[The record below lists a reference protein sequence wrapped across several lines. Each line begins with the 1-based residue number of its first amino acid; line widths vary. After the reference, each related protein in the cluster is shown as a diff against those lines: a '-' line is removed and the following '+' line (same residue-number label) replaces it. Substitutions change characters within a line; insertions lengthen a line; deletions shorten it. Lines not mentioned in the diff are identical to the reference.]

1 MKSPGLF
8 TGRPLP
14 PSGILVALLMG
25 GTVTLGPWSPAA
37 KAQLGDRTAPSI
49 SYHSVFYDFYD
60 GEYRDALD
68 RFAQEWRGAIKTP
81 QTRWIDSICYSTM
94 MGECYYHTGQLD
106 KALESYTTALELC
119 LAFPDWMIR
128 VQFDPAIL
136 PAQAGQIHPVPWG
149 GSNRNATPGR
159 FRSSV
164 LIGQGRIN
172 NNPIF
177 QQGGVVQMAQLFPI
191 DAQEIVRCTTLA
203 IRRRTELR
211 GPLAKHDPI
220 TNDLIAAFSG
230 PAAQPN
236 HWSQAWVDIELGLAL
251 IASGRETDGMRLLS
265 RSVVAQGQFDH
276 PLTSTALLELGK
288 LALEQGNFAQ
298 ASSLFHDATVAAVQ
312 FPDAGILEEAFRYG
326 ALTHLVA
333 NNPGVFA
340 PLTPAAEWAKV
351 KDLRRLRVS
360 LLLSLA
366 ENLAVLGQ
374 PTDAEAM
381 LAQARAAIG
390 RRPMGIGR
398 IGARLNYLSATVA
411 FQQRNIAAGDEALA
425 AAMSYMQHGSYW
437 LYHILQ
443 LDRGFTSGQI
453 NTRSP
458 VTPRIAMELYTEL
471 LRDPQGSD
479 WTYQPM
485 ESLAVLTTPHP
496 ASFEHWFVIAWEGR
510 KDHEAA
516 LEIADRAR
524 RHRFFSSLAGG
535 GRLQSLRW
543 ILEAP
548 DEVLDQ
554 QARLNRQDLLA
565 QYPAYA
571 ALSQQARQLRA
582 AVDAVPLVP
591 EDDEAFR
598 QLQEQL
604 ARLGVLSLQQEAIL
618 REMAVRRE
626 PAGLVFPPLKSTK
639 EIQQELPEGNV
650 LLAFFAAGGNLYGFL
665 MNRDQYDYWQVKGT
679 PLLARRIVGL
689 LRAMG
694 HFEENRELSLNDLS
708 DPAWKKA
715 SEELLDKI
723 VEGSRADFTASFPE
737 LVIVPDGILWYV
749 PFEALL
755 VDVGGQLRPLISRFR
770 IRYAPTASLAVPDA
784 RGRSPAAETAVV
796 VGRLFPRDE
805 DEVAQAAFT
814 DLARAVPRCVALS
827 KPPLPAPSSLY
838 ASLMDQLIVLD
849 DIQLEDQGPYS
860 WSPIPIDRGKPGN
873 ALGDWLALPWRGP
886 ETVILPGYHTAA
898 ENSLK
903 NVSPAAPGTE
913 MFLAVCGLMSGGART
928 LLISRWRSGGQTSFD
943 IVREFAQELP
953 HTTPADAWQRA
964 VLVVADSRLNLDAEP
979 RLKRAATVEA
989 PKATHP
995 FFWGYMLVDSGAPP
1009 EREEP
1014 APEQPVIKLKEP
1026 EKRELE
1032 QVDEPEQRELKRP

>member
-1 MKSPGLF
+1 MALS
-8 TGRPLP
+8 TWSGR
-14 PSGILVALLMG
+14 AE
-25 GTVTLGPWSPAA
+25 
-37 KAQLGDRTAPSI
+37 AQIADRTAPSI
-49 SYHSVFYDFYD
+49 SYHSIFYDFYD

-68 RFAQEWRGAIKTP
+68 RFAEEWRGAIKTP

-106 KALESYTTALELC
+106 KALESYNTALELC

-128 VQFDPAIL
+128 VQFDPAIRA
-136 PAQAGQIHPVPWG
+136 AQPGQITRVPWG
-149 GSNRNATPGR
+149 PSNRNAIPGR
-159 FRSSV
+159 FRSPV
-164 LIGQGRIN
+164 HIGQGRIN

-177 QQGGVVQMAQLFPI
+177 QQGGIVQPAQLFPI
-191 DAQEIVRCTTLA
+191 DAQEIVRATTLA

-220 TNDLIAAFSG
+220 TNDLITVFSG
-230 PAAQPN
+230 AAAQPN

-288 LALEQGNFAQ
+288 LRLKQGNFAQ
-298 ASSLFHDATVAAVQ
+298 ASALFHDATVAAAQ
-312 FPDAGILEEAFRYG
+312 FFDAGILEEAFRYG
-326 ALTHLVA
+326 ALTHLVT

-340 PLTPAAEWAKV
+340 PLRTAAEWAKV
-351 KDLRRLRVS
+351 EDLRRLRVS

-374 PTDAEAM
+374 PSDAEAM
-381 LAQARAAIG
+381 LAQARATIG
-390 RRPMGIGR
+390 RRPMGLGR

-411 FQQRNIAAGDEALA
+411 FQQRDIAAGDEALA
-425 AAMSYMQHGSYW
+425 AAMGYMQRGSYW
-437 LYHILQ
+437 IHHLRQ
-443 LDRGFTSGQI
+443 LDRGFTSGQV

-458 VTPRIAMELYTEL
+458 VTPRIAMDLYAEL
-471 LRDPQGSD
+471 LRDPQGAD

-485 ESLAVLTTPHP
+485 ESFAVLTTPHP

-554 QARLNRQDLLA
+554 QARLNRHDLLA

-571 ALSQQARQLRA
+571 ALAQQARQLRA
-582 AVDAVPLVP
+582 AVDAMPLLP
-591 EDDEAFR
+591 QDGEAFR

-604 ARLGVLSLQQEAIL
+604 ARLGAVSVQQEAVL
-618 REMAVRRE
+618 REIAVRRE
-626 PAGLVFPPLKSTK
+626 AAGLVFPPLKSTK
-639 EIQQELPEGNV
+639 EIQQELPHGNV

-665 MNRDQYDYWQVKGT
+665 MDRDQYDYWQVKGT
-679 PLLARRIVGL
+679 SLLAKRIVGL

-694 HFEENRELSLNDLS
+694 HFEENRELSVKDLS

-715 SEELLDKI
+715 SQEVLGQLL
-723 VEGSRADFTASFPE
+723 EGSRADFTASFPE
-737 LVIVPDGILWYV
+737 LVIVPDGVLWYV

-755 VDVGGQLRPLISRFR
+755 VDVEGQLRPLISRFR
-770 IRYAPTASLAVPDA
+770 IRYAPTVSLAVPD
-784 RGRSPAAETAVV
+784 GRSRSPTAETAVV
-796 VGRLFPRDE
+796 VGRLFPGDD

-814 DLARAVPRCVALS
+814 DLARVVPRCVALS

-838 ASLMDQLIVLD
+838 ASRMGQLIVLD
-849 DIQLEDQGPYS
+849 DVNLEGQGPYS
-860 WSPIPIDRGKPGN
+860 WSPIPIDRGKLGN
-873 ALGDWLALPWRGP
+873 ALGDWLALPWPGP
-886 ETVILPGYHTAA
+886 DTVILPGYHTAA

-913 MFLAVCGLMSGGART
+913 MFLAVCGLMSSGVRT

-943 IVREFAQELP
+943 IVRELAQELP

-964 VLVVADSRLNLDAEP
+964 VLVVADSRLNLEAEP
-979 RLKRAATVEA
+979 RLKRAATIDS

-995 FFWGYMLVDSGAPP
+995 FFWSGYMLVDSGAPP

-1014 APEQPVIKLKEP
+1014 EPEQPMIRLKEP

-1032 QVDEPEQRELKRP
+1032 QAGEPEQRELKKP